1 MPWTG
6 REPGPRYL
14 CFCLNWKDWS
24 AGNQG
29 SKWHG
34 ETGCSDLLGG
44 AGVLPESVSI
54 RKFEFIDTIFLKSL
68 PISFLK
74 SVSLFHRPVRLEQ
87 LECVNALLEKYS
99 WASKALFG
107 GLGVFFF
114 LFFFCKGR
122 VCSVTELWIMCKG
135 TTRNRSCLFVNV
147 SIFLV
152 LYFRPAMGNHKE
164 NKSKH
169 WVCLEKEKMYH
180 ALGTG
185 SPKQQG
191 AVWDK
196 VLLPGDCNHETEM
209 LISWDTCEMMK
220 KDISVSVLCQ
230 KHKKTVILEKLNTTM
245 QILTAVNPAQ
255 VQVVTGWFKV

>member
-1 MPWTG
+1 MPWTE
-6 REPGPRYL
+6 REPGPRCL
-14 CFCLNWKDWS
+14 CFCLNWKEWS
-24 AGNQG
+24 VGNQG
-29 SKWHG
+29 STWPG
-34 ETGCSDLLGG
+34 ETGCCDLLGG
-44 AGVLPESVSI
+44 AGVLPEAVSI
-54 RKFEFIDTIFLKSL
+54 RKFEIIDNIFLKSL

-87 LECVNALLEKYS
+87 LGCVNALLEKYS
-99 WASKALFG
+99 WASKAFFG

-114 LFFFCKGR
+114 LYFCKGR
-122 VCSVTELWIMCKG
+122 VWVSDRVVDHMQGNNQKPELSV
-135 TTRNRSCLFVNV
+135 NF
-147 SIFLV
+147 SIFLL
-152 LYFRPAMGNHKE
+152 LYFRPVMGNHKE
-164 NKSKH
+164 NKEKH
-169 WVCLEKEKMYH
+169 KVCLEKEKMCH

-230 KHKKTVILEKLNTTM
+230 KHKKTVILEKLNTTI